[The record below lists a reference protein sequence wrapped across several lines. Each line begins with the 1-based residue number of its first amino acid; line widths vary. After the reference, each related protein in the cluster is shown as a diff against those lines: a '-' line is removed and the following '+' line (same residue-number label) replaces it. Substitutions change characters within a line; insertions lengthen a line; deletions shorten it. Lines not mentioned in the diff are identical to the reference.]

1 MVIWS
6 CQIAFEYC
14 SFQEEQSSTVG
25 GQRMEGSRRPH
36 SRAPVERHLWGS
48 RDLSRPEVPTWP
60 TSTQLSTWPMLP
72 TTQSRFAIRFPI
84 QSHDY
89 DSNDLSVLISLSFH
103 FKDLLV
109 PTATCIRGATAFS
122 QNCPDDNKKGF
133 VFNNEFSSG
142 WSNLDQTRVLVFHSW
157 IAEFATVGS
166 ISGDR
171 VTFQQPLSHAPVGE
185 APIVNY
191 AQKFGD

>member
-1 MVIWS
+1 M
-6 CQIAFEYC
+6 AFEYL
-14 SFQEEQSSTVG
+14 SISGGTILNSGWTENGGIKKTTFQGSCGEAFVGEQRLVPARSPNLANINATVNLAHPPYN
-25 GQRMEGSRRPH
+25 SIK
-36 SRAPVERHLWGS
+36 VCN
-48 RDLSRPEVPTWP
+48 
-60 TSTQLSTWPMLP
+60 QLPYPKSL
-72 TTQSRFAIRFPI
+72 A
-84 QSHDY
+84 
-89 DSNDLSVLISLSFH
+89 VLISLSFH

-109 PTATCIRGATAFS
+109 STATCIRGATAFS

-171 VTFQQPLSHAPVGE
+171 LMFQQPLSHAPVGK
-185 APIVNY
+185 ALIVNN
-191 AQKFGD
+191 